1 MQGGAATRGSLAIAV
16 TYLPGGKGV
25 VLNQDDEGATAMNM
39 SKPEWNDLLTHLPD
53 KERQVVL
60 ERFFHGKTVETVGKI
75 LGVSAERARQILKNA
90 LHRLKK
96 LIEDKAEHPRKR
108 ISLAEGWFVD
118 VSKAGG
124 TAKYA
129 AFAKRMK
136 RQIGAQK
143 LIRVTPDPTWP
154 GAITYWGPVK
164 IVIGR
169 KTIKGIAQIE
179 AKGTHL

>member
-1 MQGGAATRGSLAIAV
+1 VQGGAAAGGSLALAA
-16 TYLPGGKGV
+16 TDLPGGEGV

-39 SKPEWNDLLTHLPD
+39 SKPEWSDLLTHLPD

-169 KTIKGIAQIE
+169 KTIKCIAQIE

>member
-1 MQGGAATRGSLAIAV
+1 VKIT
-16 TYLPGGKGV
+16 K
-25 VLNQDDEGATAMNM
+25 E
-39 SKPEWNDLLTHLPD
+39 EWNDLLTHLPD
-53 KERQVVL
+53 RERQVVV

-75 LGVSAERARQILKNA
+75 LGLSAERSRQILKNA

-96 LIEDKAEHPRKR
+96 LIEDKAEHPKKR
-108 ISLAEGWFVD
+108 LKLSEGWFVD

-124 TAKYA
+124 AAKYA
-129 AFAKRMK
+129 AFAKRMR

-179 AKGTHL
+179 AKGTYL

>member
-1 MQGGAATRGSLAIAV
+1 VAAPVADLQGAGW
-16 TYLPGGKGV
+16 V
-25 VLNQDDEGATAMNM
+25 VSDENEEGAVGMNI
-39 SKPEWNDLLTHLPD
+39 SKTEWNELLTHLPD
-53 KERQVVL
+53 RERQVVV
-60 ERFFHGKTVETVGKI
+60 ERFFHGKTVQTVGKI
-75 LGVSAERARQILKNA
+75 LGLSAERSRQILKNA

-96 LIEDKAEHPRKR
+96 LIEDKAEHPKKR
-108 ISLAEGWFVD
+108 LKLSEGWFVD

-124 TAKYA
+124 AAKYA

-136 RQIGAQK
+136 RQIGADN

-169 KTIKGIAQIE
+169 KTIKGIAEIK
-179 AKGTHL
+179 AKGTYL

>member
-1 MQGGAATRGSLAIAV
+1 MV
-16 TYLPGGKGV
+16 P
-25 VLNQDDEGATAMNM
+25 DEDEEGAVSMNIT
-39 SKPEWNDLLTHLPD
+39 KTEWNDLLTHLPD
-53 KERQVVL
+53 RERKVVL

-90 LHRLKK
+90 LHKLKRL
-96 LIEDKAEHPRKR
+96 LEDKAEHPKKR
-108 ISLAEGWFVD
+108 LNLSEGWFVD

-124 TAKYA
+124 AAKYA

-136 RQIGAQK
+136 RQLGADD

-169 KTIKGIAQIE
+169 KTIKGIARIE